1 MPMREMPFWA
11 SFRVLYPS
19 RSAQKKPVTGQ
30 WKFGNFRNN
39 SLVRSQ
45 LRNSCIAETGKVA
58 DPTVTASMSPTVTA
72 STTHHDSTVGGIRNG
87 TVRNSGTGPDGAHAI
102 HKDPPVEQILRNS
115 WSGAA
120 MASLSDD
127 EENKAGKG
135 KERKVVVRKLAPHTQ
150 ERDWPIPAT
159 IHPIP

>member
-1 MPMREMPFWA
+1 
-11 SFRVLYPS
+11 
-19 RSAQKKPVTGQ
+19 
-30 WKFGNFRNN
+30 
-39 SLVRSQ
+39 
-45 LRNSCIAETGKVA
+45 
-58 DPTVTASMSPTVTA
+58 
-72 STTHHDSTVGGIRNG
+72 
-87 TVRNSGTGPDGAHAI
+87 
-102 HKDPPVEQILRNS
+102 
-115 WSGAA
+115 